1 MAEETKWVDEEDDGE
16 SSYPPDYDV
25 ISIPNDFNVN
35 TLFDLITQNII
46 QLPTF
51 QRYFVWDIKRAS
63 KFIESLIMGLPVPEI
78 FLYEEAKNKF
88 SVIDG
93 QQRLSTIYYF
103 KSSRFPLKERVA
115 ELRKIFDENG
125 KIPDSIFQDNTFFG
139 NFTLKLD
146 TEPLNSRLN
155 GLNYQT
161 LDTEERRKL
170 DLRPIRTITIRQ
182 IKPEDESASY
192 EIFSRLNS
200 GGVNLKPQEIRSS
213 LYHSKFMDALK
224 KLNSNSTWRGLT
236 TVYPDSRMRDIEII
250 LRGIAMLAAG
260 ERYTPS
266 MVRFLNKFSEGAKQ
280 YNEQKV
286 RYITDLF
293 TEFMEKCRDLP
304 NDAFKINGLFNV
316 SLYEAVF
323 VAVCKQAY
331 QANNLEIPQVDVRR
345 LKALKDDKEFK
356 GAIESQTTDTKNVKI
371 RIKRAS
377 EILLG

>member
-1 MAEETKWVDEEDDGE
+1 MADEPNWTEEEEEEGV
-16 SSYPPDYDV
+16 SYPPDYDV

-35 TLFDLITQNII
+35 TLNDLITQGII

-103 KSSRFPLKERVA
+103 KSMRFPLKERVA

-125 KIPDSIFQDNTFFG
+125 KIPENIFQDNTFFG

-146 TEPLNSRLN
+146 TTPINSRLN

-161 LDTEERRKL
+161 LETEDRRIF
-170 DLRPIRTITIRQ
+170 DLRPTRTITIRQ
-182 IKPEDESASY
+182 IKPEDGSAAY

-200 GGVNLKPQEIRSS
+200 GGINLKPQEIRASV
-213 LYHSKFMDALK
+213 YHSKFMDMLK
-224 KLNSNSTWRGLT
+224 NLNSNSIWRRLT
-236 TVYPDSRMRDIEII
+236 TVYPDSRMRDVEIL
-250 LRGIAMLAAG
+250 LRGFAMLING
-260 ERYTPS
+260 DSYTPS
-266 MVRFLNKFSEGAKQ
+266 MIKFLNNFSNTVKNYDDAHVESSRNLFEKF
-280 YNEQKV
+280 
-286 RYITDLF
+286 I
-293 TEFMEKCRDLP
+293 EKCANLP
-304 NDAFKINGLFNV
+304 DDAFKINGLFNV

-323 VAVCKQAY
+323 VALCRDAY
-331 QANNLEIPQVDVRR
+331 QNNTAIATLDIRKLET
-345 LKALKDDKEFK
+345 LKIDTKFRD
-356 GAIESQTTDTKNVKI
+356 AIESQTTNTEKVKT
-371 RIKRAS
+371 RLRRAS
-377 EILLG
+377 EILL